1 MILLQSS
8 HTFHFLNLPVSP
20 KSKHVGDIT
29 TITASKGH
37 LDHILNAVELSE
49 EDDFEEQVD
58 SYPYVEDHRD
68 FLGVVVLDHH
78 EACEEE
84 VTQDRCAVEIRNAW

>member
-29 TITASKGH
+29 TNIASKGH
-37 LDHILNAVELSE
+37 LGHILSTIELSE
-49 EDDFEEQVD
+49 EDAFEELVD
-58 SYPYVEDHRD
+58 SDSYVEDHRD
-68 FLGVVVLDHH
+68 FLGAVILDHH
-78 EACEEE
+78 KACEEE
-84 VTQDRCAVEIRNAW
+84 VTQDRYAVESRNAW